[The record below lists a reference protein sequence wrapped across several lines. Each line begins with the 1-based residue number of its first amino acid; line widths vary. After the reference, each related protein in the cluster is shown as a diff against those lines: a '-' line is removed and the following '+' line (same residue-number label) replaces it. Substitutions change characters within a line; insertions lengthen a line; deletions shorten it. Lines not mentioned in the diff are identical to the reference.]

1 MKKIFFT
8 IAAITCI
15 SLASFSQGR
24 FSIGAE
30 LALPM
35 GDWDEALGIGF
46 GGSVRYES
54 AINDNI
60 NWMGTAGFLTFGEK
74 DDSGATVTQIPIFGG
89 AKYYFTESFSGF
101 YAGAE
106 LGVSFNKVKVD
117 LGSSGEFEDSSTDF
131 GFAPQVGYH
140 LGSFDISARYL
151 IMQTADEDTNSI
163 GFRIAY
169 VLGGE

>member
-1 MKKIFFT
+1 MKKILLT

-24 FSIGAE
+24 FSVGGE
-30 LALPM
+30 LALPV
-35 GDWDEALGIGF
+35 GDWDEFLGLGF

-60 NWMGTAGFLTFGEK
+60 NWMGTAGFLSFGEK
-74 DDSGATVTQIPIFGG
+74 DDSGVTVTMIPVFGG
-89 AKYYFTESFSGF
+89 VKYYFTESFGGF
-101 YAGAE
+101 YGGAE
-106 LGVSFNKVKVD
+106 LGVSFNKIKVD
-117 LGSSGEFEDSSTDF
+117 LGSLGSGEESSTDF

-140 LGSFDISARYL
+140 LGSIDISARYL
-151 IMQTADEDTNSI
+151 IISVDGEDANSL

-169 VLGGE
+169 VFGGG